1 MKEQEWDII
10 LVSAHIGARTGD
22 GGQNPVNHLWWQGQ
36 FYSRTGQDKRYPPF
50 SVTGYGTGEGLSG
63 WNCRHS
69 FGPGDGVNNPYK
81 DIETEDNVR
90 LEKLEQ
96 RQRAL
101 ERRIRKIKQM
111 VMGLQTAV
119 DTCKDD
125 TLRMELQE
133 ELDQKSYLLQRQ
145 NRAYNDFC
153 QSNGLRPLADRLRI
167 AKWGR
172 EQAARARGAAKRY
185 AYLKKG

>member
-1 MKEQEWDII
+1 
-10 LVSAHIGARTGD
+10 
-22 GGQNPVNHLWWQGQ
+22 
-36 FYSRTGQDKRYPPF
+36 
-50 SVTGYGTGEGLSG
+50 
-63 WNCRHS
+63 
-69 FGPGDGVNNPYK
+69 
-81 DIETEDNVR
+81 
-90 LEKLEQ
+90 
-96 RQRAL
+96 
-101 ERRIRKIKQM
+101 
-111 VMGLQTAV
+111 MGLQTAV

-125 TLRMELQE
+125 TLKMELQE

-172 EQAARARGAAKRY
+172 EQAAKARGAAKRY